1 MLLASFD
8 YEYYIIDNSEGN
20 LCGHYPGYLII
31 LEHDKIR
38 SSKKCDSPLPLPVPH
53 VREKPEI
60 IQLKN
65 NLEKL
70 MRKSRFARCRSRF
83 PAPVILYKGRH
94 VCRSATLA
102 SSPEM
107 LGRAGLDFLSS
118 LASSSISSTSPIP
131 LADRSLTQV
140 AEEVMEESRLIDMK
154 NKFRSYDIELLKTL
168 NVGTIIDFMV
178 EKKKVKYGMT

>member
-8 YEYYIIDNSEGN
+8 YEYYTIDNSEGN
-20 LCGHYPGYLII
+20 LCGHYPGSLII

-38 SSKKCDSPLPLPVPH
+38 SSKKCDSPLPLPAPY
-53 VREKPEI
+53 VREISEI
-60 IQLKN
+60 QFKN
-65 NLEKL
+65 NLKKL

-83 PAPVILYKGRH
+83 PAPVILYKGRY

-107 LGRAGLDFLSS
+107 LGRAGLDFLSN
-118 LASSSISSTSPIP
+118 LASSNINSTSPIP
-131 LADRSLTQV
+131 LADKSLTQV
-140 AEEVMEESRLIDMK
+140 AEEVMEESRFIDMK